1 MVTALGPA
9 RYCPKP
15 RNLVLTTVL
24 RVVGLSPFSSVAA
37 DVFDFIGTA
46 HFVKAS
52 DMKRAVILPS
62 VCVLSL
68 RTGSTLAKAPPN
80 QRPKHPPQQ
89 QQQAPPPPV
98 GSRAP
103 SAGLGRFLPG
113 HLDRI

>member
-1 MVTALGPA
+1 MA
-9 RYCPKP
+9 CSK
-15 RNLVLTTVL
+15 
-24 RVVGLSPFSSVAA
+24 LSSFSSQPRLNIGFVRCRSFSVPSIAA

-68 RTGSTLAKAPPN
+68 RTGSTIAKPPPN
-80 QRPKHPPQQ
+80 KRPKHSPQQ

-103 SAGLGRFLPG
+103 SAELGSFLTA
-113 HLDRI
+113 HLDS